1 MAKRKPRQD
10 KAVATPGRDDVV
22 SMLRA
27 SHGNASDAKINA
39 LVERVIELAQL
50 EPDEVM
56 DLVDSDSGTEFLDVK
71 ELGLEQDPKTLLR
84 PWKSIKRAS
93 PKPLTDEEYK
103 RFLQGLDP
111 IAGETTELEVYGSHL
126 K

>member
-1 MAKRKPRQD
+1 MAKRKNRQD
-10 KAVATPGRDDVV
+10 KAAATPARDDVV

-27 SHGNASDAKINA
+27 SHGDAKINA

-50 EPDEVM
+50 EPDEVVE
-56 DLVDSDSGTEFLDVK
+56 LVDSDSGAEFLDVK
-71 ELGLEQDPKTLLR
+71 ELGLEQDPRTLLR

>member
-1 MAKRKPRQD
+1 MAKRKPKQD
-10 KAVATPGRDDVV
+10 KAAAAPGRGDVV

-27 SHGNASDAKINA
+27 SHSEVSDAKINA

-50 EPDEVM
+50 EPDEIV
-56 DLVDSDSGTEFLDVK
+56 DLVDSDSDAEFLDVK
-71 ELGLEQDPKTLLR
+71 ELDLQQDPKTLLR
-84 PWKSIKRAS
+84 RWKSVKRAS
-93 PKPLTDEEYK
+93 PKPLSDEEYK

-111 IAGETTELEVYGSHL
+111 IAGETAELEVYGSHL